1 VEKGGRSSSLG
12 AVKRRMADGFS
23 SSSMARGSKGKKE
36 GGPCGHGLVAEGE
49 RGEEAL
55 GVVVGSA
62 RQPAIAPGHRARSAA
77 LSHNKGARRGTTDAV
92 RAQLTGGAGTSRG
105 PSVSGGV
112 REGNVK

>member
-1 VEKGGRSSSLG
+1 VAFQAPRWRG
-12 AVKRRMADGFS
+12 AARGKRR
-23 SSSMARGSKGKKE
+23 
-36 GGPCGHGLVAEGE
+36 GGACGRGLVAEGE

-62 RQPAIAPGHRARSAA
+62 RQPAIAPGHRARLAA
-77 LSHNKGARRGTTDAV
+77 LSHNKGARRGTADAV